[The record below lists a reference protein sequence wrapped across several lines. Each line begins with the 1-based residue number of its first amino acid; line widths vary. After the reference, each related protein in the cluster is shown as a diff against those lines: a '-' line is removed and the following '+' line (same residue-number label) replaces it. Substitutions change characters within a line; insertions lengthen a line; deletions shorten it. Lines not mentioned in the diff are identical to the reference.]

1 MFILNNM
8 KTTTEINQ
16 KYALPN
22 LNHLRL
28 LNKGKSSSV
37 FNNMKTTTEI
47 NPEYAI
53 PNLNHLRLLNKGK
66 SVVCINPFTV
76 MMSLEKRPNNS
87 TKSDTLSVLF
97 FALACERI
105 FIKMHRTESRCG

>member
-8 KTTTEINQ
+8 IITTTMNQ

-22 LNHLRL
+22 LNHL
-28 LNKGKSSSV
+28 K
-37 FNNMKTTTEI
+37 
-47 NPEYAI
+47 
-53 PNLNHLRLLNKGK
+53 LLNKGK
-66 SVVCINPFTV
+66 SVACIKPFTA

-87 TKSDTLSVLF
+87 TKSDTLSVFL

-105 FIKMHRTESRCG
+105 FIKMYRIESRCG

>member
-1 MFILNNM
+1 M

-16 KYALPN
+16 KCALPN

-28 LNKGKSSSV
+28 LNKGKS
-37 FNNMKTTTEI
+37 
-47 NPEYAI
+47 
-53 PNLNHLRLLNKGK
+53 
-66 SVVCINPFTV
+66 VVPTNPFTV

-87 TKSDTLSVLF
+87 TKSDILSVLF
-97 FALACERI
+97 FALACKRI